1 MPKFVPR
8 QRKQKHRQNNSN
20 DAAVDTNAAEILP
33 ISKSE
38 REARKQ
44 KLREELRAQHTKISA
59 KKQKRL
65 DKYIV
70 CDYELL
76 VDPWISAQISLTV

>member
-8 QRKQKHRQNNSN
+8 QRKQRHRQQQQQ
-20 DAAVDTNAAEILP
+20 AANTATDTNAAEIAPL
-33 ISKSE
+33 SKSE
-38 REARKQ
+38 KEARKE
-44 KLREELRAQHTKISA
+44 KLREELRAQHPKISA

-70 CDYELL
+70 C
-76 VDPWISAQISLTV
+76 SA

>member
-8 QRKQKHRQNNSN
+8 QRKQKHRQQQASN
-20 DAAVDTNAAEILP
+20 AVDSNAAEIAPL
-33 ISKSE
+33 SKDE
-38 REARKQ
+38 KEARKQ
-44 KLREELRAQHTKISA
+44 KLRDELKAQHPKISA

-70 CDYELL
+70 C
-76 VDPWISAQISLTV
+76 SNQGFRQRQF

>member
-8 QRKQKHRQNNSN
+8 QRKQKHRRREEANAP
-20 DAAVDTNAAEILP
+20 AADTNFTEVSAS
-33 ISKSE
+33 SKNDK
-38 REARKQ
+38 EARRE
-44 KLREELRAQHTKISA
+44 KLREDLRSQHPKVSA

-70 CDYELL
+70 CVVAGKRL
-76 VDPWISAQISLTV
+76 SNCF

>member
-8 QRKQKHRQNNSN
+8 QRKQKHRQQQNA
-20 DAAVDTNAAEILP
+20 DAATDSNAAEIKPLP
-33 ISKSE
+33 KNE
-38 REARKQ
+38 KEARKQ
-44 KLREELRAQHTKISA
+44 KLRDELKAQHPKISA

-70 CDYELL
+70 RYT
-76 VDPWISAQISLTV
+76 SQ

>member
-8 QRKQKHRQNNSN
+8 ERKHKVRQRTIKQNNGV
-20 DAAVDTNAAEILP
+20 AAVDSHASEILP
-33 ISKSE
+33 NSSVEKEQRRQILRDELKAQQPRISG
-38 REARKQ
+38 
-44 KLREELRAQHTKISA
+44 

-70 CDYELL
+70 R
-76 VDPWISAQISLTV
+76 ISHTQ

>member
-8 QRKQKHRQNNSN
+8 QRKQKHRQKEPS
-20 DAAVDTNAAEILP
+20 APVDTNVAELAP
-33 ISKSE
+33 VSKDE
-38 REARKQ
+38 KEARRE
-44 KLREELRAQHTKISA
+44 KLREELRAQNSNVSS

-70 CDYELL
+70 RQMARLGKKLL
-76 VDPWISAQISLTV
+76 TLRSGK

>member
-8 QRKQKHRQNNSN
+8 QRKQRHRQQQQ
-20 DAAVDTNAAEILP
+20 AADTATDTNAAEIAPL
-33 ISKSE
+33 SKSE
-38 REARKQ
+38 KEAGKE
-44 KLREELRAQHTKISA
+44 KLREELRAQHPKISA

-70 CDYELL
+70 C
-76 VDPWISAQISLTV
+76 SAY